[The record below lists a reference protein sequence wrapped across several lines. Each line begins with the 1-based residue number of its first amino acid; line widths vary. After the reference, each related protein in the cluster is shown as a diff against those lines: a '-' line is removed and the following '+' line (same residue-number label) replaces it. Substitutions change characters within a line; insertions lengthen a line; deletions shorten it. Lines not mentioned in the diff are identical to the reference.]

1 MSRFLTIMEVSQ
13 KQAYIF
19 SSNKLKDNI
28 ACSAEIANITG
39 VSYMQE
45 AINKYADR
53 GINLQDHVVY
63 SGGGHI
69 ILEFP
74 DKDTAVTA
82 VKCITLKTMRDFP
95 EIELFARTC
104 AYDETKTPGENIKD
118 LTAALEKK
126 KSLRISSF
134 HQGTF
139 GIEKTDL
146 NTGKPERK
154 EDKNKPEFKPVEQ
167 DIPGFSRTSKFE
179 DLGGSKGDV
188 NFIAVVHIDGN
199 AMGKRVETLASK
211 YGSGEWERY
220 KEDMRRFSEGIAKDF
235 RDAYDAVEKKL
246 AEVICPDGDKEG
258 SILKAL
264 DIKKSDDDGK
274 TILPIRRIISEG
286 DDICFVSEGRIG
298 LECAAMFLENLS
310 GKQNPVDG
318 NPYSAC
324 AGVAF
329 VHRKYPFYRAYELA
343 EELCSNAKK
352 YGVTL
357 GTLIAGP
364 DKGVSLGAEISAID
378 WHIEYGE
385 IQDSLSDTREQY
397 DAKDGTRMELRPY
410 IVKGPEEVIAKE
422 PVRDFAA
429 FRRLMKKMLKD
440 EDFYGSGVLK
450 GLRPV
455 LKMGETEA
463 EYYLKIHKIED
474 LGRDAY
480 HGVYHETNISDIRI
494 GSGIGLER
502 RVYADT
508 QDGKR
513 RSLLF
518 DAIEM
523 MDLYLPLTE
532 VAE

>member
-1 MSRFLTIMEVSQ
+1 MGRFLTILEVSQ
-13 KQAYIF
+13 KQTYIF

-28 ACSAEIANITG
+28 ARSAEIANITG

-45 AINKYADR
+45 AINNCSDR
-53 GINLQDHVVY
+53 SINLEDHVVY

-139 GIEKTDL
+139 GIEKTDT

-154 EDKNKPEFKPVEQ
+154 EENVKPEFKPVEQ
-167 DIPGFSRTSKFE
+167 DIPGFSHTSKFE
-179 DLGGSKGDV
+179 ELGGSKGDV

-211 YGSGEWERY
+211 YGLNEWERY
-220 KEDMRRFSEGIAKDF
+220 KKDMRSFSEGIAKDF

-246 AEVICPDGDKEG
+246 AEEICSAGDKES
-258 SILKAL
+258 SILKVL
-264 DIKKSDDDGK
+264 DIKADDDGK

-310 GKQNPVDG
+310 GKLNAVDG
-318 NPYSAC
+318 KPYSAC

-352 YGVTL
+352 TGVTL
-357 GTLIAGP
+357 GTLIAGQ
-364 DKGVSLGAEISAID
+364 DKGVGLGAEISAID

-385 IQDSLSDTREQY
+385 IQDSLSETREQY

-410 IVKGPEEVIAKE
+410 IVKGPEEVMAKE

-429 FRRLMKKMLKD
+429 FRRLMRRMLRE

-455 LKMGETEA
+455 LKMGETET
-463 EYYLKIHKIED
+463 EYYLKFHKIED
-474 LGRDAY
+474 LSRDAY
-480 HGVYHETNISDIRI
+480 QGVYHKTNISDIRI

-502 RVYADT
+502 KVYADT

-513 RSLLF
+513 RNLLF

-532 VAE
+532 VTE